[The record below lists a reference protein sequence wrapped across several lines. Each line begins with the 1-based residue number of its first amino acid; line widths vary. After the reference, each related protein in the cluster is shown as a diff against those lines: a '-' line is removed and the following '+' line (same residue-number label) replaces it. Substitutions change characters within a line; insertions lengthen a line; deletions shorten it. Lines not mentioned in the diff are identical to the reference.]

1 MEERTTT
8 QPAARPFVRASKEA
22 QACCRDGGVET
33 EEGEETLSLCFFSW
47 IRLLEK
53 LRGWWVFFLF
63 SFFFFVVCQTEASLA
78 ARLSPGGASCSA
90 SPGFRDSRSRAFAPV
105 ASSSSVS
112 LFPSLPTYR
121 VARWS
126 SRSCSGDFPR
136 QTRRRS
142 HADLSFQ
149 ASSGVCFPPSH
160 VAVCSPLFLSPFTR
174 HQTTLPSSAF
184 SRSFASSP
192 FSPNV
197 SASPVFSSR
206 PLSPPFFSYRS
217 LSSSLL
223 FFSKSPLDWSRGSPL
238 LSFPPSC
245 GLSASAPSLRTY
257 SSAGRHSSPFPVSSH
272 SSLFASSSGPS
283 SASLFS
289 PSLCFR
295 RMRNACSRFF
305 SRDASPPSEPS
316 LSLDLL
322 PTLLLSAVKNQ
333 NLLLKHT
340 QLVAQKVQCFL
351 SRATHL
357 LARNLREARI
367 LLQPV
372 LHLLLVH
379 HHPLFLAASH
389 LIRFFKVLLYLRYL
403 FDWLPQVNPHL
414 PPFTFVYRA
423 TDTYI
428 SVFTRVV
435 PSIASMDLSGFAA
448 WAVLEMTENY
458 LARIIATLE

>member
-8 QPAARPFVRASKEA
+8 HPAGPFVRTSKEA
-22 QACCRDGGVET
+22 QACYRDDGVEA
-33 EEGEETLSLCFFSW
+33 EEVEETLSLSFFPCNR
-47 IRLLEK
+47 RLGRF
-53 LRGWWVFFLF
+53 RGWGVFFLL
-63 SFFFFVVCQTEASLA
+63 SVTVFVLCQTEASRA
-78 ARLSPGGASCSA
+78 ACLPPGGAWCLA
-90 SPGFRDSRSRAFAPV
+90 SPGLRDSPSRAFAPV
-105 ASSSSVS
+105 ISSSSVS
-112 LFPSLPTYR
+112 LFPSLSTYR
-121 VARWS
+121 IAGRS
-126 SRSCSGDFPR
+126 SRCCSRDFPR
-136 QTRRRS
+136 QTKRS
-142 HADLSFQ
+142 HADPSFQ
-149 ASSGVCFPPSH
+149 ASSGVTFSPSRG
-160 VAVCSPLFLSPFTR
+160 AFCLPLFLSAFTR
-174 HQTTLPSSAF
+174 SQKTLPSSPF
-184 SRSFASSP
+184 SPFASSP

-206 PLSPPFFSYRS
+206 PLSPHFFSCRP

-223 FFSKSPLDWSRGSPL
+223 WLSKSALGWSRGFPP

-245 GLSASAPSLRTY
+245 RLSASVPSLRY
-257 SSAGRHSSPFPVSSH
+257 SSSVDLHSSPSPLSSH
-272 SSLFASSSGPS
+272 SSLFASSGPS
-283 SASLFS
+283 SVSFFS
-289 PSLCFR
+289 PSSCLR
-295 RMRNACSRFF
+295 RVRNACIRFF
-305 SRDASPPSEPS
+305 SRDASPPSQPS

-333 NLLLKHT
+333 NLLLKHAH
-340 QLVAQKVQCFL
+340 LVAQKSRFFL
-351 SRATHL
+351 SRATQILSRKL
-357 LARNLREARI
+357 LETRL

-428 SVFTRVV
+428 SIFTRVV

-458 LARIIATLE
+458 LARLIATLE